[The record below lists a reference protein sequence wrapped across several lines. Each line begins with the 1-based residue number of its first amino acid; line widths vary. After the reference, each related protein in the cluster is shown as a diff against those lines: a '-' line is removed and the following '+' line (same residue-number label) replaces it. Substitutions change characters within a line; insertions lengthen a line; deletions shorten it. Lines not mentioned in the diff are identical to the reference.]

1 MLKIF
6 KLFRPLL
13 CVATLFC
20 YHFAFSQSIAIGN
33 HPSNVKWKYIKGEKL
48 KVIFPDS
55 TDKEATRIADII
67 TFINKEKGYSVG
79 DKRLH
84 LDLLLNTNNAIG
96 NGYVAKAPFR
106 SEFYAT
112 GFQDS
117 QTLSTLNWLDALSIH
132 EYRHVLQ
139 AANTRRGFSQ
149 FCYFIGGESAWAA
162 AEVFAIPNWY
172 SEGDAVHSET
182 LLSESGRGRTPSFFE
197 LQRALFLNNREYN
210 FMQMRNGSFKNSIPN
225 HYVLGYN
232 LVNYGRNH
240 YDDQVWARTLANAAS
255 YKPFLYPF
263 SGAMKRETGFVT
275 RKFYKTAYADLKDKW
290 IKELETIKIIPTKEV
305 TVKPKSVVTNY
316 LFSKT
321 LNDGSIVCIK
331 NSFDDISK
339 LIQIKNGIEK
349 ELTTIGSTTEDY
361 LELTG
366 DNVCW
371 TEIRNN
377 GRRQEMIY
385 SVIVS
390 YNIKT
395 GIKREV
401 TKKSKYFSPVF
412 SEKGDKI
419 MTVCSDTKIKN
430 AIKILDAS
438 SGKVLKTIPNP
449 QNDFISYPKWIE
461 NENAIVYIAK
471 RNSKLAFLKYDIS
484 NATVVELS
492 PWTSHT
498 IGPFS
503 IKNNMV
509 FFPASFSGINNVYC
523 LKTDGSKEIKQITS
537 VAVGVD
543 MPQIANDGNT
553 IYLSEETDMGR
564 QLTKVNVAES
574 LSKLDTNPI
583 SIVEPADMSRFDIK
597 TNLIEKPIL
606 SSIPKNEYEVKDYKG
621 FFRGMKL
628 HTWGFTFNDN
638 LTSVGIQ
645 MDNILN
651 DFSLGFSTSYN
662 DNEKNWGVGGDVVYA
677 KFFLPIIASYQQAKR
692 QNILVHNDQYAATVN
707 FDEASTNIGF
717 SIPLSWNRSVYRT
730 SLNLIP
736 IFSNISTAN
745 YTPVSSN
752 YHFDDLNF
760 KSAHVAFQFLNI
772 RNRAKQNLNSKWS
785 QQILVDYNKSL
796 TNSVLA
802 EKLTAS
808 VKLTAQGF
816 SKNHGLDFVFKY
828 KKEFTENDYLYSDI
842 FLHARGYKATNS
854 DIETVYSVNYSFPV
868 FYPDFGF
875 GGLLFLKRIHANL
888 FFDSGKIEGTGYKF
902 DQNSTGIEMI
912 FNLTPFNLPAPF
924 EIGLRESF
932 LMDVDPVNPKEKS
945 YFEVF
950 YNISF

>member
-1 MLKIF
+1 MKPFQYI
-6 KLFRPLL
+6 L
-13 CVATLFC
+13 CAIMLFC
-20 YHFAFSQSIAIGN
+20 CHFSFSQSVASGN
-33 HPSNVKWKYIKGEKL
+33 HPSNVKWKYIKNDKL

-55 TDKEATRIADII
+55 TEKEAKRIADII
-67 TFINKEKGYSVG
+67 TFINKEKGFSVG

-84 LDLLLNTNNAIG
+84 LDLLLNTNNSIG

-112 GFQDS
+112 GYQDS

-149 FCYFIGGESAWAA
+149 LCYYIGGESAWAA
-162 AEVFAIPNWY
+162 AGVFAVPNWY

-197 LQRALFLNNREYN
+197 LQRALFLNNRDYN
-210 FMQMRNGSFKNSIPN
+210 FMQMRNGSFKNNIPN

-255 YKPFLYPF
+255 YKSVFYPF
-263 SGAMKRETGFVT
+263 SGAMKKETGFTT
-275 RKFYKTAYADLKDKW
+275 RKFYKKAYSDLKDKW
-290 IKELETIKIIPTKEV
+290 IKELETIKILPTKEV

-316 LFSKT
+316 LFPKT
-321 LNDGSIVCIK
+321 LDDGSVVCIK

-349 ELTTIGSTTEDY
+349 ELTTIGYSTEDY

-366 DNVCW
+366 DTVCW
-371 TEIRNN
+371 TEIRND
-377 GRRQEMIY
+377 GRRKEMIY

-390 YNIKT
+390 YNLKT
-395 GIKREV
+395 GVKKVI

-412 SEKGDKI
+412 SENGNKI
-419 MTVCSDTKIKN
+419 LTVCSDTKIRN
-430 AIKILDAS
+430 TIKILDAS

-484 NATVVELS
+484 NSSVVELS

-503 IKNNMV
+503 IKNNRIY
-509 FFPASFSGINNVYC
+509 FPASFSGINNVYC
-523 LKTDGSKEIKQITS
+523 VKTDGSKEIKQITS

-564 QLTKVNVAES
+564 QLTQVNVLENLSELNES
-574 LSKLDTNPI
+574 P
-583 SIVEPADMSRFDIK
+583 VEITEPVDMARFDIK
-597 TNLIEKPIL
+597 TNVIEKPIL
-606 SSIPKNEYEVKDYKG
+606 SSIPENEYEIKDYKG
-621 FFRGMKL
+621 FLRGMKL
-628 HTWGFTFNDN
+628 HTWGFTLNDN
-638 LTSVGIQ
+638 FSSVGIQ
-645 MDNILN
+645 FDNILN
-651 DFSLGFSTSYN
+651 DFSFGLSTSYN
-662 DNEKNWGVGGDVVYA
+662 DNEKNWVIGADAVYA
-677 KFFLPIIASYQQAKR
+677 KFFLPVITSYKHSKR
-692 QNILVHNDQYAATVN
+692 QNTLVFDGNYAAKFN
-707 FDEASTNIGF
+707 FDEVSANIGF
-717 SIPLSWNRSVYRT
+717 SVPLSWTRSVYTT
-730 SLNLIP
+730 SLNLMP
-736 IFSNISTAN
+736 VFSNIKT
-745 YTPVSSN
+745 SN
-752 YHFDDLNF
+752 YYNKDLGDLSGGLNF
-760 KSAHVAFQFLNI
+760 NSAHAIFQFSNI

-785 QQILVDYNKSL
+785 QQIVVDYNKSL
-796 TNSVLA
+796 TSSVLA
-802 EKLTAS
+802 EKLTAN

-816 SKNHGLDFVFKY
+816 SKNHGLDFNFKY
-828 KKEFTENDYLYSDI
+828 KKELSTNDYLYSDI
-842 FLHARGYKATNS
+842 FLHARGYQAVNS
-854 DIETVYSVNYSFPV
+854 DLETVYSANYSFPL

-875 GGLLFLKRIHANL
+875 GGLLFLKRIHTNL
-888 FFDSGKIEGTGYKF
+888 FFDSGKIQGKAYEF
-902 DQNSTGIEMI
+902 NQNSTGIEMI

-924 EIGLRESF
+924 EIGLRQSF
-932 LMDVDPVNPKEKS
+932 LLDVDPVNSKAKS